1 MLSAISDIKAKEL
14 MRQEMI
20 ALKETQTVAEAVQ
33 QMDKQN
39 RGSVVVLNKQGGLA
53 GLFTE
58 RDLVRRVVAKG
69 KDPKKTPLSE
79 VITTKVVQAQANDE
93 AIKLLELMCEHH
105 FRHIPI
111 FHDKKLV
118 GMVSLKQFFKFFL
131 EKQKSYAA

>member
-1 MLSAISDIKAKEL
+1 MFPAISDVKARDL

-20 ALKETQTVAEAVQ
+20 ALRENQTVADAVV
-33 QMDKQN
+33 QMDKLN
-39 RGSVVVLNKQGGLA
+39 RGSVVVLDKSGGLA
-53 GLFTE
+53 GIFTE

-69 KDPKKTPLSE
+69 KDPKKTPLAE
-79 VITTKVVQAQANDE
+79 VITTKVVQAQDKDE

-111 FHDKKLV
+111 FQDKKLV